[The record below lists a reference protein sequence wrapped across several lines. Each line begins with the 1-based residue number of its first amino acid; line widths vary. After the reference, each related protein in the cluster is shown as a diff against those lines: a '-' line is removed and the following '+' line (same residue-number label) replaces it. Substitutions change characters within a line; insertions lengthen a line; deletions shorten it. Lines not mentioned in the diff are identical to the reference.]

1 MMLKTYHHNKIFF
14 FSQSSAMSPHGS
26 MGIQAP
32 GFSVMSS
39 ASLQQPSNAMTQQ
52 LGQQPSAAG
61 NCLG

>member
-1 MMLKTYHHNKIFF
+1 
-14 FSQSSAMSPHGS
+14 MSPHGS

-52 LGQQPSAAG
+52 LAQQPSAAG
-61 NCLG
+61 KITV